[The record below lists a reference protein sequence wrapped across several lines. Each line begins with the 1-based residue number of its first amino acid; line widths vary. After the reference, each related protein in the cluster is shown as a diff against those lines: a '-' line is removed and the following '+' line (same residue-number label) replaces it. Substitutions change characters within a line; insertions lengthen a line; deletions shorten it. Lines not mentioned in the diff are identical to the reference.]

1 MEKYRVWDVEQSW
14 NVVGTMRINRA
25 AFKGLKRRAVDR
37 NKSGLGLGP
46 QAPQESTDA
55 QGNPSHVDTGWSP
68 HQRQRRGTLEAPGES
83 DERQKKGGAQKHDT
97 ELRDRGWQVLP
108 RGFAPE

>member
-14 NVVGTMRINRA
+14 DVVGTMRINRA

-55 QGNPSHVDTGWSP
+55 QGDPSHVDTGWRP
-68 HQRQRRGTLEAPGES
+68 HQRQRRGLLRLQ
-83 DERQKKGGAQKHDT
+83 ERATKGKKKRGGSKA
-97 ELRDRGWQVLP
+97 
-108 RGFAPE
+108 